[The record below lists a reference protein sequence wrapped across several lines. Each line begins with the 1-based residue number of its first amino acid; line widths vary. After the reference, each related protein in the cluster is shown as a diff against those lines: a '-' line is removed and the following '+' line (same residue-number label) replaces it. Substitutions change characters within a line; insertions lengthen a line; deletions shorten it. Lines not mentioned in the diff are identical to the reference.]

1 MSNLCESLKHLATD
15 GSKHRAKKDRR
26 QQRSTFRDVLR
37 SIEVKI
43 FFFFFLMDGFSVPMM
58 EKFAHCA

>member
-37 SIEVKI
+37 SIEVN